1 MPQQTQAWV
10 VDELNG
16 PFVLRD
22 VTLDDPLEDEVL
34 IEMVAS
40 GICHTDLLVASGHL
54 PDNKFPV
61 ILGHEGAGYVVKAGA
76 KAGRLQPGELVLLS
90 FACCEDCD
98 PCKTGATYA
107 CDTWTPI
114 NFLKQRASGNP
125 AVGVLGDGNLKGKPV
140 EGSFFGQSSF
150 ARHALVKESSCV
162 VVPKGTDVK
171 TLAPL
176 GCGLQTGAG
185 GVFNAANV
193 QPHNTVL
200 VSGLG
205 GVGMAALFA
214 AASIGAK
221 TIIVVDINE
230 ERLKLAKELGA
241 THAVNPKSL
250 SGTTTPEEA
259 RRLTDGRGVDFV
271 IECTGHPAAAKD
283 AFLSLGMRGR
293 MVQIGSSPGELS
305 VGFNDILLGLRSIE
319 ACVEGN
325 DSPHRLVPRLVEL
338 HKQGKFPVDRIVK
351 TYPWKEMH
359 QALEDMHSGKV
370 IKPILVF
377 DQ

>member
-1 MPQQTQAWV
+1 M
-10 VDELNG
+10 
-16 PFVLRD
+16 
-22 VTLDDPLEDEVL
+22 
-34 IEMVAS
+34 
-40 GICHTDLLVASGHL
+40 
-54 PDNKFPV
+54 
-61 ILGHEGAGYVVKAGA
+61 
-76 KAGRLQPGELVLLS
+76 LLS

-114 NFLKQRASGNP
+114 NFLKQRANGNP
-125 AVGVLGDGNLKGKPV
+125 AVGVLGHGNLKGKPV

-185 GVFNAANV
+185 GVFHAANV

-230 ERLKLAKELGA
+230 ERLKL
-241 THAVNPKSL
+241 VCPVFW
-250 SGTTTPEEA
+250 A
-259 RRLTDGRGVDFV
+259 RRRRLILPGERARGYPCGQHKVSFWNNDARGSPPTHRRAWRRLCYRVHRTPGSSQGRLFGAWDARSYGADWLFSRRAQRRRKSPLSPYMGRSLTTSVQR
-271 IECTGHPAAAKD
+271 HPA
-283 AFLSLGMRGR
+283 R
-293 MVQIGSSPGELS
+293 SPQ
-305 VGFNDILLGLRSIE
+305 
-319 ACVEGN
+319 
-325 DSPHRLVPRLVEL
+325 H
-338 HKQGKFPVDRIVK
+338 
-351 TYPWKEMH
+351 
-359 QALEDMHSGKV
+359 
-370 IKPILVF
+370 
-377 DQ
+377 